1 MLIGDPYKFAIIFD
15 KVAAWNASLSDNN
28 GYFSFCIDGK
38 LFPEIAINA
47 ILSVSVND
55 IRTSLIGI
63 PVNETIYKMD
73 KSTAIK
79 ALYQLVYP
87 DFESDDENDY
97 RYLLSTTDFTDN
109 DNFIFAVEG
118 ECMVRILAA
127 KLVYDFAE
135 STHIF
140 DDIEITDIAIEKS
153 EIKSII
159 NQIDEV
165 KQFFNNSTN
174 I

>member
-1 MLIGDPYKFAIIFD
+1 
-15 KVAAWNASLSDNN
+15 
-28 GYFSFCIDGK
+28 
-38 LFPEIAINA
+38 
-47 ILSVSVND
+47 
-55 IRTSLIGI
+55 
-63 PVNETIYKMD
+63 
-73 KSTAIK
+73 
-79 ALYQLVYP
+79 
-87 DFESDDENDY
+87 
-97 RYLLSTTDFTDN
+97 
-109 DNFIFAVEG
+109 
-118 ECMVRILAA
+118 MVRILAA